1 MGLRLMQEEVSDLFD
16 ETSVGTQQTAQEDS
30 PRWCD
35 ARTVSDTV
43 GTTES
48 LVKGANKARAA
59 AELAEL
65 SQQLIAGANA
75 AVDVLDDLVSFEWD
89 VCHITSM
96 LLSKP
101 SRTYTPP

>member
-16 ETSVGTQQTAQEDS
+16 ETSVGTQQTVRDGS
-30 PRWCD
+30 PRWRE
-35 ARTVSDTV
+35 ARTVSDTID
-43 GTTES
+43 TTES
-48 LVKGANKARAA
+48 FIKGTNKAKAA

-65 SQQLIAGANA
+65 NQQLIAGANA
-75 AVDVLDDLVSFEWD
+75 AVDVLDGLVSFEWNI
-89 VCHITSM
+89 CHITSM